1 MRSCAGARKD
11 VACTNSSEADMRHL
25 MLLLSLVICV
35 PALASDLDNVV
46 KVDSGYVLGSGADV
60 RAYKGI
66 PFAAPPVRELRWRA
80 PQPVKPWDSI
90 RISKAFSLACPQP
103 TGPRDRMGEDCL
115 GINVWTPAH
124 KANARLPVLVSI
136 PGGGF
141 VAGSSALTLTD
152 GERLAREGVI
162 VVSFNYRLGIFGFM
176 AHPELSKE
184 SPQGVSGNYALLDML
199 AALQWVQR
207 NIAAFG
213 GDPANVTIWG
223 ESAGGAAVGLLLV
236 MPQAEGLFHKAIM
249 NSAWSMYHPTA
260 RLRPSAE
267 AQGAALGSLATLR
280 AKSIDELLKISG
292 PSLAAAASIDPSQGQ
307 WIRPIVDGVV
317 LTDDPAALFTKG
329 AFHHVPLIAGANA
342 DEGVFFAP
350 RGIATREQADAWLRT
365 QFGPEAGAAL
375 ASLYGLD
382 SGTPAALAI
391 QKLTGDAVVGM
402 GTRAMVRAAA
412 RYSPRVY
419 EYEFTRVSPLGRRLM
434 LNAFHGA
441 DLPYTFGTL
450 PESALSAVTFPGFTL
465 LRGDFDATDEM
476 LSHAM
481 SGAIVQFAKH
491 GDPNGSRL
499 PKWSRFGP
507 QETYLEYGDSIARK
521 TKLRARYLDAL
532 DPIFAGRR

>member
-1 MRSCAGARKD
+1 
-11 VACTNSSEADMRHL
+11 MRHV
-25 MLLLSLVICV
+25 LLLILIAISV

-46 KVDSGYVLGSGADV
+46 KIDSGYVLGSGTDV
-60 RAYKGI
+60 RIYKGI
-66 PFAAPPVRELRWRA
+66 PFAAPPVGELRWRA

-90 RISKAFSLACPQP
+90 RISKAFSLSCPQP
-103 TGPRDRMGEDCL
+103 TGPKDRMGEDCL
-115 GINVWTPAH
+115 GINVWTPARQ
-124 KANARLPVLVSI
+124 ANARLPVLVSI

-152 GERLAREGVI
+152 GERLAREGVV
-162 VVSFNYRLGIFGFM
+162 VVSFNYRLGILGFM

-184 SPQGVSGNYALLDML
+184 SPQGISGNYALLDML

-213 GDPANVTIWG
+213 GDPANVTVWG
-223 ESAGGAAVGLLLV
+223 ESAGGAAVALLLV
-236 MPQAEGLFHKAIM
+236 MPQAEGLFHKAIT
-249 NSAWSMYHPTA
+249 NSAWSMYYPTA

-267 AQGAALGSLATLR
+267 AQGAALGSLAGLR
-280 AKSIDELLKISG
+280 AKPVDELLKISG
-292 PSLAAAASIDPSQGQ
+292 PSLAAAGSIDPSQAQ

-317 LTDDPAALFTKG
+317 LPDDPATLFAQG
-329 AFHHVPLIAGANA
+329 VFHHVPLLAGANA

-365 QFGPEAGAAL
+365 QFGPEHAASL
-375 ASLYGLD
+375 AALYGLD
-382 SGTPAALAI
+382 GGTPVPIAM

-412 RYSPRVY
+412 RYTQNIY
-419 EYEFTRVSPLGRRLM
+419 QYEFTRVSPMGRRLM

-465 LRGDFDATDEM
+465 LPGDFDAVDEK
-476 LSHAM
+476 LSRAM

-491 GDPNGSRL
+491 GDPNGRGL
-499 PKWSRFGP
+499 PKWPRFGS
-507 QETYLEYGDSIARK
+507 EEAYLEYGDSIAQK